1 MLKLPNYTA
10 IAYQCKVYYLFFGSV
25 NWVVAPAGPAT
36 CPSTTY
42 LLTYLGRTYLGRLR
56 LALKGNAPN
65 FTH

>member
-36 CPSTTY
+36 CPSTNRTSSPVVCA
-42 LLTYLGRTYLGRLR
+42 LLL
-56 LALKGNAPN
+56 LKQANIIIEQ
-65 FTH
+65 